1 MYQTEEE
8 SLLHSQ
14 VENELELR
22 EYAVSIKKKIMDM
35 LYKYKYVEK
44 YLTDDI
50 FQTQTMLL
58 ASLAMNIAAATFTF
72 VMGVWFGSQWLV
84 TVSLYFLVLS
94 SMRLLLLNRERK
106 SKRLETPEH
115 KRLYDLKSYRAC
127 GFLVLLM
134 NMIVGGMI
142 IGMIVHNEGYD
153 YPGLMLYL
161 IGLFAI
167 ANFANAIYNVKKYWH
182 IYNPMISAAKRLS
195 FSTALVLVYTL
206 QTSALARFGDNHER
220 LRRILNSVSGAVVEL
235 VLFTMA
241 LLMIIR
247 ANQEMQKLK
256 HLEENQGK

>member
-1 MYQTEEE
+1 MSTKD
-8 SLLHSQ
+8 
-14 VENELELR
+14 R
-22 EYAVSIKKKIMDM
+22 IKEF

-58 ASLAMNIAAATFTF
+58 ASLAMNIAAATFKF
-72 VMGVWFGSQWLV
+72 VMGVWFGSKWLV
-84 TVSLYFLVLS
+84 TVSIYFLTLS
-94 SMRLLLLNRERK
+94 AMRLLLLNRERK
-106 SKRLETPEH
+106 SKKSETPEH

-127 GFLVLLM
+127 GYMVLFM
-134 NMIVGGMI
+134 NMIVGR
-142 IGMIVHNEGYD
+142 MIVQMLVDNEGYD

-195 FSTALVLVYTL
+195 FSTALVLLYTL
-206 QTSALARFGDNHER
+206 QTSALARFGNNHEQ
-220 LRRILNSVSGAVVEL
+220 LRRLLNSISGAVVEL

-241 LLMIIR
+241 ILMIVR
-247 ANQEMQKLK
+247 SNQEMHKLK
-256 HLEENQGK
+256 EG

>member
-1 MYQTEEE
+1 MSTKD
-8 SLLHSQ
+8 
-14 VENELELR
+14 R
-22 EYAVSIKKKIMDM
+22 IKEF

-58 ASLAMNIAAATFTF
+58 ASLAMNIAAATFKV
-72 VMGVWFGSQWLV
+72 VMGVWFGSKWLV
-84 TVSLYFLVLS
+84 TVSIYFLTLS
-94 SMRLLLLNRERK
+94 AMRLLLLNRERK
-106 SKRLETPEH
+106 SKKLETPEH

-127 GFLVLLM
+127 GYMVLFM
-134 NMIVGGMI
+134 NMIVGR
-142 IGMIVHNEGYD
+142 MIVQMLVDNEGYD

-195 FSTALVLVYTL
+195 FSTALVLLYTL
-206 QTSALARFGDNHER
+206 QTSALARFGNNHEQ
-220 LRRILNSVSGAVVEL
+220 LRRLLNSISGAVVEL

-241 LLMIIR
+241 ILMIVR
-247 ANQEMQKLK
+247 SNQEMHKLK
-256 HLEENQGK
+256 EG

>member
-1 MYQTEEE
+1 MSTQD
-8 SLLHSQ
+8 
-14 VENELELR
+14 R
-22 EYAVSIKKKIMDM
+22 IKEF

-58 ASLAMNIAAATFTF
+58 ASLAMNIAAATFKF
-72 VMGVWFGSQWLV
+72 VMGVWFGSKWLV
-84 TVSLYFLVLS
+84 TVSIYFLTLS
-94 SMRLLLLNRERK
+94 AMRLLLLNRERK
-106 SKRLETPEH
+106 SKKLETPEH

-127 GFLVLLM
+127 GYMVLFM
-134 NMIVGGMI
+134 NMIVGR
-142 IGMIVHNEGYD
+142 MIVQMLVDNEGYD

-195 FSTALVLVYTL
+195 FSTALVLLYTL
-206 QTSALARFGDNHER
+206 QTSALARFGNNHEQ
-220 LRRILNSVSGAVVEL
+220 LRRLLNSISGAVVEL

-241 LLMIIR
+241 ILMIVR
-247 ANQEMQKLK
+247 SNQEMHKLK
-256 HLEENQGK
+256 EG

>member
-1 MYQTEEE
+1 MSTQD
-8 SLLHSQ
+8 
-14 VENELELR
+14 R
-22 EYAVSIKKKIMDM
+22 IKEF

-58 ASLAMNIAAATFTF
+58 ASLAMNIAAATFKF
-72 VMGVWFGSQWLV
+72 VMGVWFGSKWLV
-84 TVSLYFLVLS
+84 TVSIYFLTLS
-94 SMRLLLLNRERK
+94 AMRLLLLNRERK
-106 SKRLETPEH
+106 SKKLETPEH

-127 GFLVLLM
+127 GYMVLFM
-134 NMIVGGMI
+134 NMIVGR
-142 IGMIVHNEGYD
+142 MIVQMLVDNEGYD

-195 FSTALVLVYTL
+195 FSTALVLLYTL
-206 QTSALARFGDNHER
+206 QTSALARFGNNHEQ
-220 LRRILNSVSGAVVEL
+220 LRRLLNSISGAVVEL

-241 LLMIIR
+241 SLMIVR
-247 ANQEMQKLK
+247 SNQEMHKLK
-256 HLEENQGK
+256 EG

>member
-1 MYQTEEE
+1 MSTKD
-8 SLLHSQ
+8 
-14 VENELELR
+14 R
-22 EYAVSIKKKIMDM
+22 IKEF

-58 ASLAMNIAAATFTF
+58 ASLAMNIAAATFKF
-72 VMGVWFGSQWLV
+72 VMGVRFGSKWLV
-84 TVSLYFLVLS
+84 TVSIYFLTLS
-94 SMRLLLLNRERK
+94 AMRLLLLNRERK
-106 SKRLETPEH
+106 SKKLETPEH

-127 GFLVLLM
+127 GYMVLFM
-134 NMIVGGMI
+134 NMIVGR
-142 IGMIVHNEGYD
+142 MIVQMLVDNEGYD

-195 FSTALVLVYTL
+195 FSTALVLLYTL
-206 QTSALARFGDNHER
+206 QTSALARFGNNHEQ
-220 LRRILNSVSGAVVEL
+220 LRRLLNSISGAVVEL

-241 LLMIIR
+241 ILMIVR
-247 ANQEMQKLK
+247 SNQEMHKLK
-256 HLEENQGK
+256 EG

>member
-1 MYQTEEE
+1 MSTKD
-8 SLLHSQ
+8 
-14 VENELELR
+14 R
-22 EYAVSIKKKIMDM
+22 IKEF

-58 ASLAMNIAAATFTF
+58 ASLAMNIAAATFKF
-72 VMGVWFGSQWLV
+72 VMGVWFGSKWLV
-84 TVSLYFLVLS
+84 TVSIYFLTLS
-94 SMRLLLLNRERK
+94 AMRLLLLNRERK
-106 SKRLETPEH
+106 SKTLETPEH

-127 GFLVLLM
+127 GYMVLFM
-134 NMIVGGMI
+134 NMIVGR
-142 IGMIVHNEGYD
+142 MIVQMLVDNEGYD

-195 FSTALVLVYTL
+195 FSTALVLLYTL
-206 QTSALARFGDNHER
+206 QTSALARFGNNHEQ
-220 LRRILNSVSGAVVEL
+220 LRRLLNSISGAVVEL

-241 LLMIIR
+241 ILMIVR
-247 ANQEMQKLK
+247 SNQEMHKLK
-256 HLEENQGK
+256 EG

>member
-1 MYQTEEE
+1 M
-8 SLLHSQ
+8 SAKD
-14 VENELELR
+14 R
-22 EYAVSIKKKIMDM
+22 IKEF

-58 ASLAMNIAAATFTF
+58 ASLAMNIAAATFKF
-72 VMGVWFGSQWLV
+72 VMGVWFGSKWLV
-84 TVSLYFLVLS
+84 TVSIYFLTLS
-94 SMRLLLLNRERK
+94 AMRLLLLNRERK
-106 SKRLETPEH
+106 SKKLETPEH

-127 GFLVLLM
+127 GYMVLFM
-134 NMIVGGMI
+134 NMIVGR
-142 IGMIVHNEGYD
+142 MIVQMLVDNEGYD

-195 FSTALVLVYTL
+195 FSTALVLLYTL
-206 QTSALARFGDNHER
+206 QTSALARFGNNHEQ
-220 LRRILNSVSGAVVEL
+220 LRRLLNSISGAVVEL

-241 LLMIIR
+241 ILMIVR
-247 ANQEMQKLK
+247 SNQEMRKLK
-256 HLEENQGK
+256 EG